1 MICLFSQPP
10 QSLLMTSFLS
20 LLDRN
25 RLQLSFIL
33 SQLWQHNVIIISVS
47 VSISTVIVIFQLC
60 QLSPLSLP
68 SPLTA
73 QRWSTHTNDAM
84 NSSIKNNVANFRSL
98 YANKTGK
105 N

>member
-1 MICLFSQPP
+1 
-10 QSLLMTSFLS
+10 MTSFLS
-20 LLDRN
+20 LLHRN
-25 RLQLSFIL
+25 RLELSFIH
-33 SQLWQHNVIIISVS
+33 SQLWQHNVIIIIIISVS

-60 QLSPLSLP
+60 QLSSLSLP